1 MWKRPKDP
9 QPERP
14 LVFGSPTL
22 IEADFD
28 EQILQNAANIN
39 NGAYS
44 ISSRPA
50 FGRKRTS
57 DVLKGLPALP
67 LYVKT
72 KALCIHS

>member
-1 MWKRPKDP
+1 MWKRINTKDR

-14 LVFGSPTL
+14 LTFGSPTL
-22 IEADFD
+22 IETNVDD
-28 EQILQNAANIN
+28 KILQNATNIN

-44 ISSRPA
+44 ISARPA

-67 LYVKT
+67 LYV
-72 KALCIHS
+72 